1 MPKTYSNNTSTKTT
15 SAYNYKMQDF
25 IYTQPITILILL
37 SILLPLKKLIVIGLL
52 TLGFY
57 LIITLHNSIRLLTT
71 YLDIRFDL
79 NLHQRRISIQ
89 NRDTPADW
97 NPQEVHW
104 NTWETVNNDNEPNID
119 F

>member
-1 MPKTYSNNTSTKTT
+1 MPKKYSNTISTKTT
-15 SAYNYKMQDF
+15 SAYSYKMQDF
-25 IYTQPITILILL
+25 IYTQPIAILILL
-37 SILLPLKKLIVIGLL
+37 LILLPLKKLITIGIL

-71 YLDIRFDL
+71 YLDIRVDL

-89 NRDTPADW
+89 NRDTHADW